1 MSYATDAAKR
11 REAEQK
17 LLAAAMAECDKMLE
31 SMRAAQPAEAER
43 IKTRLD
49 DRLKSNAKLPLDFKR
64 KTLAAARSFECMAN
78 MRATDAALHQALHQ
92 ARSDDLHERNRLVG
106 EARTFCNKA
115 VALGAD
121 DHFRSTVKHKIE
133 IILMTG
139 QVEHHGQPTVA
150 KPLDT
155 APKNP
160 HHAKD

>member
-31 SMRAAQPAEAER
+31 GMRAAQPAEAER
-43 IKTRLD
+43 IKARLD
-49 DRLKSNAKLPLDFKR
+49 DRFKSDKKLPLEFKR

-78 MRATDAALHQALHQ
+78 MRATDAALHQALHE
-92 ARSDDLHERNRLVG
+92 ARADDLHERNRLVG

-115 VALGAD
+115 ISLGAD
-121 DHFRSTVKHKIE
+121 EHFRATVKHKIE
-133 IILMTG
+133 IIMLTG
-139 QVEHHGQPTVA
+139 QVEHHGHPTAA
-150 KPLDT
+150 KPLDKS
-155 APKNP
+155 PKNP